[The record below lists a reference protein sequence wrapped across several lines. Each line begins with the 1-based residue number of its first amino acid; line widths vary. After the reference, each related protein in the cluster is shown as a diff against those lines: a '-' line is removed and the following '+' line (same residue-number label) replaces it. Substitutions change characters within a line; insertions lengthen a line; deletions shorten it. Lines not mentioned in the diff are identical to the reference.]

1 MAVSASN
8 TVAGPLAGVT
18 ILDLTSVLLGPFAT
32 LQLADMGADVIKV
45 ESPEGDV
52 MRYAGPSRHR
62 GMSPIFL
69 NVNRNKRSIVLDLK
83 QDEDRHSL
91 LALARRAD
99 VFVHNMRPH
108 AIRLLDLGYEALR
121 AVNPRIIHCTAIGFG
136 RGGRYGDD
144 AAYDDVVQGASG
156 LAASQAHL
164 AGEPQYVASAI
175 CDKSGGMA
183 AALAIS
189 AALFARERSGVGQ
202 EIEVPM
208 YEVMVANVTAE
219 HLYGATF
226 EPPLGPAVYPRQT
239 SRHRRPYR
247 TQDGYISVMVYTDK
261 QWAEFFRLIGREDLI
276 GSPRFDSITSR
287 TENIDEA
294 YSMVADA
301 VAQKTS
307 AQWLASF
314 KQASIPACP
323 VNTVQDLM
331 SDPHLSDVAMFNEV
345 EHPSEGRIRQVK
357 SPFFFSATPVV
368 TRRLA
373 PRLGEHTVEVLA
385 EFGVPTGGDGAHG

>member
-1 MAVSASN
+1 M
-8 TVAGPLAGVT
+8 T

-45 ESPEGDV
+45 ESPDGDV

-69 NVNRNKRSIVLDLK
+69 NVNRNKRSVVLDLK
-83 QDEDRHSL
+83 RAPDRDRL

-108 AIRLLDLGYEALR
+108 AIRELGLGYDDLR
-121 AVNPRIIHCTAIGFG
+121 AVNPQIIHCTAIGFG
-136 RGGRYGDD
+136 RGGRYADD
-144 AAYDDVVQGASG
+144 AAYDDVVQGACG
-156 LAASQAHL
+156 LAASQAYL
-164 AGEPQYVASAI
+164 AGEPQYVASAM

-189 AALFARERSGVGQ
+189 AALFARERTGAGQ

-239 SRHRRPYR
+239 SRHRRPYK
-247 TQDGYISVMVYTDK
+247 TQDGYLSVMVYTDR

-276 GSPRFDSITSR
+276 GNGRFDSITSR

-294 YSMVADA
+294 YAMVADA
-301 VAQKTS
+301 VASRTS
-307 AQWLASF
+307 AQWLALF
-314 KQASIPACP
+314 KRASIPACP
-323 VNTVQDLM
+323 VNTVADLM
-331 SDPHLSDVAMFNEV
+331 VDPHLSDVGMFSEV
-345 EHPSEGRIRQVK
+345 DHPTEGRIRQVK
-357 SPFFFSATPVV
+357 SPFFFSATPVG
-368 TRRLA
+368 TRLPA
-373 PRLGEHTVEVLA
+373 PRLGEHTQEVLA
-385 EFGVPTGGDGAHG
+385 EFGLVPVAGEPDA

>member
-1 MAVSASN
+1 MTFPTPGA
-8 TVAGPLAGVT
+8 TGPLAGVT

-32 LQLADMGADVIKV
+32 LQLGDMGADVIKV

-69 NVNRNKRSIVLDLK
+69 NVNRNKRSVVLDLK
-83 QDEDRHSL
+83 TVEGKDAL
-91 LALARRAD
+91 LALARGAD
-99 VFVHNMRPH
+99 VLVHNMRPR
-108 AIRLLDLGYEALR
+108 AIDSLGLAYAAVRAL
-121 AVNPRIIHCTAIGFG
+121 NPRIIYCTAIGFG
-136 RGGRYGDD
+136 RGGRYADD

-156 LAASQAHL
+156 LAAVQAHL
-164 AGEPQYVASAI
+164 AGEPQYVASAM
-175 CDKSGGMA
+175 CDKAGGMA

-189 AALFARERSGVGQ
+189 AALFARERSGTGQ

-219 HLYGATF
+219 HLYGHTF

-276 GSPRFDSITSR
+276 ASSRFDSITSR

-294 YSMVADA
+294 YSMVAQA
-301 VAQKTS
+301 VASNST
-307 AQWLASF
+307 AHWLAAL
-314 KQASIPACP
+314 KRVSIPACP
-323 VNTVQDLM
+323 VNTVEDLKE
-331 SDPHLSDVAMFNEV
+331 DPHLKDVKMFTQV
-345 EHPSEGRIRQVK
+345 EHPTEGRILQVK
-357 SPFFFSATPVV
+357 SPFHFSETPVA

-373 PRLGEHTVEVLA
+373 PRLGEHTAEVLA
-385 EFGVPTGGDGAHG
+385 EFGIGSESAR